1 MSTEALPRM
10 LDAAAT
16 RDALAYPALL
26 EALKQAV
33 IELDAGR
40 IACPDRLVVPMAEG
54 AMLLSMPAVAEDLA
68 SHKLITVAPANARRG
83 LPTIRGQVSAIDPRT
98 GRTLLILDGPT
109 VTGRRTAA
117 ISMLALSTLA
127 PRPPEHILLIGTG
140 TQAQH
145 HLEAIEALFP
155 AVHLS
160 VRGSS
165 IASAMRFCERNAACR
180 LALAPDEADSGNGA
194 DAVITCTT
202 SRQPIYFEAAR
213 AECIVIAV
221 GSFHAD
227 AAEVAAATVL
237 GSALYVD
244 DAKGAR
250 HEAGDLILAGADWHR
265 VRTLADALRDGAPAG
280 RPVFFKSVGCAA
292 WDLAAARVAV
302 STVADGSETQST

>member
-1 MSTEALPRM
+1 MSAHSLPRM

-26 EALKQAV
+26 EALRQAV

-40 IACPDRLVVPMAEG
+40 IACPDRLVVPMADG
-54 AMLLSMPAVAEDLA
+54 ATLLSMPAVADDLA

-83 LPTIRGQVSAIDPRT
+83 LPTIRGQVTVIDPRT
-98 GRTLLILDGPT
+98 GRTRLMLDGPT

-117 ISMLALSTLA
+117 ISMLALGTLA
-127 PRPPEHILLIGTG
+127 PRPPVHILLIGTG

-155 AVHLS
+155 AARLS

-165 IASAMRFCERNAACR
+165 AASAARFCERNAACR
-180 LALAPDEADSGNGA
+180 LVLGPDSAGSDSA

-202 SRQPIYFEAAR
+202 SRQPIYVDAAR
-213 AECIVIAV
+213 ADRIVIAV

-227 AAEVAAATVL
+227 AAEVGAVTVL
-237 GSALYVD
+237 GSAPYVD
-244 DAKGAR
+244 DAKAAL
-250 HEAGDLILAGADWHR
+250 HEAGDLILAGVDWGQ
-265 VRTLADALRDGAPAG
+265 VRSLADALRDGPPAG

-292 WDLAAARVAV
+292 WDLAAARIAV
-302 STVADGSETQST
+302 RAASDDGTAQAS